1 MKSLKTSFGSKIDDP
16 KKIRT
21 LIAEMEKFRG
31 TIEGGLCVRRVEEFV
46 PDSEIRYFVIDGVAY
61 SPSGSEP
68 PEIVLEVARRID
80 SRFFSVDVTE
90 RTDGTLRVVE
100 IGDGQVSDLV
110 GWSVDRLV
118 EIFESVA

>member
-1 MKSLKTSFGSKIDDP
+1 MSQYGKGF
-16 KKIRT
+16 
-21 LIAEMEKFRG
+21 
-31 TIEGGLCVRRVEEFV
+31 EEFV

-90 RTDGTLRVVE
+90 RTDGALRVVE